1 MAGNERS
8 KKTQSV
14 LNLSSSKTSG
24 PSACKLCGMT
34 YYAYIKQDKDIHQKY
49 HLSFVNGV
57 KWTTK
62 TEAIKRIRVKTKSEE
77 IEVEIVRAD
86 EKQAAQVTRVEKLL
100 EFVNKELG
108 ASAASDA
115 WRDRK
120 KGSSSGYAFVLLI
133 KGIAI
138 GVCVTEAIV
147 DVQLQGRWMIY
158 QTQEIVP
165 RQVNKNIILGI
176 SRIWIAPKWR
186 RFGLGKHLLQAVCDY
201 LIHGLQLNPRQV
213 AFSQPSSAGSLLA
226 KSFNAVKHKSGEL
239 LLPVYIENA

>member
-1 MAGNERS
+1 MAGNEKL

-14 LNLSSSKTSG
+14 LNLPLSKASG

-34 YYAYIKQDKDIHQKY
+34 YYAYIKQDKDIHRRY

-57 KWTTK
+57 KWTAK
-62 TEAIKRIRVKTKSEE
+62 TEVIRRIRLKAKPNE
-77 IEVEIVRAD
+77 IEVEIIRAD

-100 EFVNKELG
+100 EFVKKELG

-120 KGSSSGYAFVLLI
+120 KGLNSGYAFVLLI

-138 GVCVTEAIV
+138 GVCVTEPIV

-165 RQVNKNIILGI
+165 RQVNKNIIIGI

-186 RFGLGKHLLQAVCDY
+186 RFGLGKHLLQAVSDY
-201 LIHGLQLNPRQV
+201 LIHGLQLKPSQI